1 MQKGGT
7 RQLIKDVFLQS
18 LVQINCIPVLIII
31 FLIFF
36 LQTNYTYEKEITKK
50 FIPSVL
56 LLLALILVDN
66 LDYYAY
72 DSMQVTGFFDTLHR
86 LFAMLGY
93 DIRITLMASL
103 ISVASDRVFNHRHTV
118 LITYLPA
125 LVNVLLLVPCLFT
138 DLFFY
143 YNPDGSIGR
152 GIFAYEP
159 HILSGIY
166 MLFLFALGVICK
178 KKGRTGETGI
188 LLLCGVLTIFGFLA
202 EFLFAL
208 RGILIG
214 VVALDITFYYLYL
227 HIEHFRFDSLT
238 EILNR
243 DAFMADIE
251 KYGKTGVSHLISVD
265 LNDLKKLNDKSGHT
279 EGDKALKAVARAL
292 RDSCMKECYAY
303 RVGGDEFAVLCFG
316 KTDEQVSSMT
326 RRMFEAVKSAGYVCA
341 IGCSEWKHGEEFD
354 EVYRRADEIMYN
366 NKRYLKELKAGGGIP
381 DDKKGI
387 DP

>member
-1 MQKGGT
+1 M
-7 RQLIKDVFLQS
+7 IKDAFLQS
-18 LVQINCIPVLIII
+18 IVQINCIPVLIII
-31 FLIFF
+31 FLVFF

-56 LLLALILVDN
+56 LLVLLIIVDN

-72 DSMQVTGFFDTLHR
+72 DSMTVTGLLDTLHR

-93 DIRITLMASL
+93 DIRIILMASL
-103 ISVASDRVFNHRHTV
+103 ISVASDRVFSHKHTV

-125 LVNVLLLVPCLFT
+125 LINVVILIPCLFT

-143 YNPDGSIGR
+143 YNADGSIGR

-166 MLFLFALGVICK
+166 MLFLFTLGIICK
-178 KKGRTGETGI
+178 KRGRVGETGI
-188 LLLCGVLTIFGFLA
+188 LLLCGILTIFGFLA

-243 DAFMADIE
+243 DAFMADVE
-251 KYGKTGVSHLISVD
+251 KFGKTNASHLISVD
-265 LNDLKKLNDKSGHT
+265 LNDLKKLNDKFGHT
-279 EGDKALKAVARAL
+279 EGDKALKTVARSL
-292 RDSCMKECYAY
+292 RYSCPKECFAY
-303 RVGGDEFAVLCFG
+303 RVGGDEFAVLCLG
-316 KTDEQVSSMT
+316 KTDDEVNEMT
-326 RRMFEAVKSAGYVCA
+326 HRMREAVTNAGYVCA
-341 IGCSEWKHGEEFD
+341 IGYSEWKRGESFN
-354 EVYRRADEIMYN
+354 EVYRRADETMYN
-366 NKRYLKELKAGGGIP
+366 NKRMLKELKANGGIP
-381 DDKKGI
+381 DEPEK
-387 DP
+387 

>member
-1 MQKGGT
+1 M
-7 RQLIKDVFLQS
+7 IKDAFLQS

-36 LQTNYTYEKEITKK
+36 LQTNYTYEKEITRK

-72 DSMQVTGFFDTLHR
+72 DALEVTGFFDTLHR

-93 DIRITLMASL
+93 DIRIILMASL
-103 ISVASDRVFNHRHTV
+103 ISVASDRVFGHKHTV

-125 LVNVLLLVPCLFT
+125 LINVAIMIPCLFT

-152 GIFAYEP
+152 GIFAFEP
-159 HILSGIY
+159 HILSGVY
-166 MLFLFALGVICK
+166 MLFLFALGIICK
-178 KKGRTGETGI
+178 KKGRVGETGI
-188 LLLCGVLTIFGFLA
+188 LLLCGLLTIFGFLA

-238 EILNR
+238 EIFNR

-251 KYGKTGVSHLISVD
+251 KYGRTSASHLISVD
-265 LNDLKKLNDKSGHT
+265 LNDLKKLNDKRGHT
-279 EGDKALKAVARAL
+279 EGDKALKAVARSL
-292 RDSCMKECYAY
+292 QDSCLKECFAY
-303 RVGGDEFAVLCFG
+303 RVGGDEFAVLCIG
-316 KTDEQVSSMT
+316 KTNDQVNEMT
-326 RRMFEAVKSAGYVCA
+326 RRMRESVNAAGYVCA
-341 IGCSEWKHGEEFD
+341 IGYTEWKRGETFK
-354 EVYRRADEIMYN
+354 EVYRRADETMYN
-366 NKRYLKELKAGGGIP
+366 NKRELKALKAGTGNSE
-381 DDKKGI
+381 KS
-387 DP
+387 